1 LKIYKLI
8 YKLFKNSNLAT
19 FSKFCKNKVTYSQNY
34 QDLFV
39 LYFASNGSFIE
50 IGASDGVT
58 DNNTYLLENLGW
70 QGICFEPNKNYS
82 IELNK
87 RNCRI
92 DNRAV
97 YTESGLTVSFS
108 IDYIP
113 TFSGIIKP
121 DKQKLTTQKVV
132 EVETISLN
140 DVFKFLNCKK
150 VTYLS
155 LDTEGT
161 ELEILSTFNF
171 NKYKIQLI
179 TVEHNGNLQKA
190 IRIHQLLRKNG
201 YIRVF
206 KYISGP
212 DFFYVYN
219 S

>member
-1 LKIYKLI
+1 METFSKFIWHTFYRPRILEKVASGSFDTWAEIKPLGTPRRKIVLKIYKLI
-8 YKLFKNSNLAT
+8 YKLFQNSNLAT

-39 LYFASNGSFIE
+39 LYFASKGSFIE

-97 YTESGLTVSFS
+97 YTESGLIVSFS

-121 DKQKLTTQKVV
+121 DKQKG
-132 EVETISLN
+132 IN
-140 DVFKFLNCKK
+140 
-150 VTYLS
+150 
-155 LDTEGT
+155 
-161 ELEILSTFNF
+161 
-171 NKYKIQLI
+171 
-179 TVEHNGNLQKA
+179 
-190 IRIHQLLRKNG
+190 R
-201 YIRVF
+201 
-206 KYISGP
+206 
-212 DFFYVYN
+212 
-219 S
+219 